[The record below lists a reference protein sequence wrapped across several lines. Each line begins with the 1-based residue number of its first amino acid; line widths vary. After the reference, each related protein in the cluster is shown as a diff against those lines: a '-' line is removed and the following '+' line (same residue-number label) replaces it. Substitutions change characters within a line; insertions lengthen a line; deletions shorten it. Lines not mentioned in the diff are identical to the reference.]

1 MELITLHTK
10 NTTYQVGVNENGF
23 LLHLYYGPRTEGDM
37 SNLLTYFFRCG
48 HGNPYDRGNDRTFS
62 CDFAPQEYS
71 CYGSGDY
78 RNHAF
83 RVRSADG
90 TAGADLRYKSHS
102 FTDGKYSLPGLPASY
117 GDAKTCEIVLADPR
131 LNLEVV
137 LKYGIFFEEDI
148 ITRSVEVRN
157 NGSDALYLNKVMS
170 ASFDFV
176 TGQYDLIHFYGRHFN
191 EMNFERTFVGHEAI
205 AIGSRR
211 GVSGHQHN
219 PFAILCDRDAG
230 EDYGSC
236 YGMSLMFSGNYVI
249 QAEQDQY
256 SQTRF
261 QAGISDEMLDYQ
273 LLSGEKFYA
282 PEVIMTYSAEGLG
295 KLSRNYHRF
304 IRNNVCR
311 GKYKLQ
317 RRPILVNNWEA
328 TYFSFTGDKLL
339 EIADEAADLGIEM
352 FVLDDGWF
360 GNRGIV
366 NPGEASFGD
375 DRGLGDW
382 VVNQEK
388 MGGPIKNIVDK
399 VNAKG
404 LKFGLWIEPEMVNED
419 SNLYRAHPDWAL
431 QIPGKPPVLG
441 RSQLVLDFTRD
452 EVVQNIFDQIT
463 AVVDTANIE
472 YIKMDMNR
480 SICEAYS
487 AAAGHQNFGEITYK
501 YVLGVYKFLD
511 MLIERYPD
519 MLIEGCS
526 SGGARYDAGMMY
538 YTPQIWTS
546 DNSDAIERLNIQ
558 CSASYGYPVSVVGSH
573 VSAVPNHQNHRITD
587 IDTRGVVAMSGNFG
601 YELDLTKLSQEEK
614 DKIKDQI
621 VRFKAD
627 WDIIHNGDY
636 YRVTPGGEKREYV
649 AWNMVSADKKQALL
663 NLVTTNT
670 HGNPLAIYGKLK
682 GLQSDAMYRCV
693 ETGALFSGT
702 ELMHIGMPMATTQ
715 EEFDKLTEYVAFQR
729 HFVVQE

>member
-10 NTTYQVGVNENGF
+10 NTTYQIAANEKGF

-37 SNLLTYFFRCG
+37 RNLLTSMFRCG
-48 HGNPYDRGNDRTFS
+48 HGNPYDYGTDRTFS
-62 CDFAPQEYS
+62 CDFSPQEYS

-83 RVRSADG
+83 RIRDDRGV
-90 TAGADLRYKSHS
+90 AGADLRYQSHRWV
-102 FTDGKYSLPGLPASY
+102 DGKYSLPGLPASY
-117 GDAKTCEIVLADPR
+117 GDARTCEITLADPR
-131 LNLEVV
+131 LDLEVV
-137 LKYGIFFEEDI
+137 LKYGVFYEEDI

-157 NGSDALYLNKVMS
+157 NGVSPLYLNKVMS

-230 EDYGSC
+230 EEHGSC

-261 QAGISDEMLDYQ
+261 QAGISDEMLDYKLGQ
-273 LLSGEKFYA
+273 GERFYA
-282 PEVIMTYSAEGLG
+282 PEVILTYSAEGFG

-311 GKYKLQ
+311 GKYQ
-317 RRPILVNNWEA
+317 HIRRPILVNNWEA
-328 TYFSFTGDKLL
+328 TYFDFTGEKLL
-339 EIADEAADLGIEM
+339 EISAEAAKLGIEM

-360 GNRGIV
+360 GNRGCL
-366 NPGEASFGD
+366 EAPSPDSIGD

-382 VVNQEK
+382 FVNEEK

-399 VNAKG
+399 VNAMG
-404 LKFGLWIEPEMVNED
+404 LKFGLWIEPEMVNEN
-419 SNLYRAHPDWAL
+419 SRLFKAHPDWAL
-431 QIPGKPPVLG
+431 QIPGKGPVLG
-441 RSQLVLDFTRD
+441 RSQLVLDFTRK
-452 EVVQNIFDQIT
+452 EVVDNIFEQIT
-463 AVVDTANIE
+463 KVVDTANIE

-487 AAAGHQNFGEITYK
+487 AAAGHQNFGEITFK
-501 YVLGVYKFLD
+501 YVLGVYSFLER
-511 MLIERYPD
+511 LIERYPD

-558 CSASYGYPVSVVGSH
+558 CSASYCYPVSVVGSH
-573 VSAVPNHQNHRITD
+573 VSAVPNHQNGRITD
-587 IDTRGVVAMSGNFG
+587 IDTRGVVASSGNFG
-601 YELDLTKLSQEEK
+601 YELDLTKLSEDDKE
-614 DKIKDQI
+614 KIKAQI
-621 VRFKAD
+621 VRFKKD
-627 WDIIHNGDY
+627 WDILHNGDY
-636 YRVTPGGEKREYV
+636 YRITTGGENQEYV

-670 HGNPLAIYGKLK
+670 HGNPLVIYSKCK
-682 GLQSDAMYRCV
+682 GLDPNTMYLCQ
-693 ETGALFSGT
+693 ETGVTFSGT
-702 ELMHIGMPMATTQ
+702 ELMHIGMPIPIVYA
-715 EEFDKLTEYVAFQR
+715 EYVAFQY
-729 HFVVQE
+729 HFTAQE